1 VARGQVSG
9 VAIQVMITNESRGTS
24 DPSSFVISAIITNF
38 SDAMRRCISI
48 IGFLDQA
55 SSGLTQQFF
64 TNYYAIIALFVLL
77 FLFLQ
82 ASGSLQQ
89 GRHQPTGQKRR
100 LLFTQTWYPKIQKIN
115 HHS

>member
-38 SDAMRRCISI
+38 SDAVRRCIS

-100 LLFTQTWYPKIQKIN
+100 LLFTQTWHPKIQKIN